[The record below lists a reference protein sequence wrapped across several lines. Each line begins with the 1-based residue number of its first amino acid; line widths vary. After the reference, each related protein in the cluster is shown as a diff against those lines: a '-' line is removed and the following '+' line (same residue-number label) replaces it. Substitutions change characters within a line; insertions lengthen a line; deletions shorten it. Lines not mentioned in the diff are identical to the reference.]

1 MNNTVE
7 SVKQL
12 IRNAVETSSGWT
24 TVFGPAQG
32 PEPANQYCLLTLM
45 GIEKEQYEVSKWE
58 NAWTERQRCE
68 STLEFEIQARG
79 KTAMATLEKVMAYF
93 DSEVRD
99 LDLWSY
105 VGSGGHD
112 DIQNAAV
119 YHEGKILEVAIVKLY
134 IHTTLPKENT
144 SEFFDIL
151 DISVNRSDN
160 MHVATLTVPPRDQN
174 EGE

>member
-1 MNNTVE
+1 MSNTIE

-12 IRNAVETSSGWT
+12 IRNAVQTASGLDT
-24 TVFGPAQG
+24 IFGPTQG

-45 GIEKEQYEVSKWE
+45 TVEKEQHEISKWPD
-58 NAWTERQRCE
+58 AYTEIQRCE
-68 STLEFEIQARG
+68 STLEFEIQVRG
-79 KTAMATLEKVMAYF
+79 KDAMTYLEKIVAYF

-99 LDLWSY
+99 LDLWPY

-112 DIQNAAV
+112 DIENISL
-119 YHEGKILEVAIVKLY
+119 YHEGKILEVAVVKIY

-144 SEFFDIL
+144 SQFFDVL

-160 MHVATLTVPPRDQN
+160 VHVATITVPPQEQN

>member
-1 MNNTVE
+1 MNVYLAE
-7 SVKQL
+7 KLKSLRAEKRVSQEKL
-12 IRNAVETSSGWT
+12 
-24 TVFGPAQG
+24 AQYLNVSFQ
-32 PEPANQYCLLTLM
+32 A
-45 GIEKEQYEVSKWE
+45 VSKWE
-58 NAWTERQRCE
+58 NAWTEHQRCE

-99 LDLWSY
+99 LDLWPY

-112 DIQNAAV
+112 DIQNAAL

-134 IHTTLPKENT
+134 IHTTLPKENA

-151 DISVNRSDN
+151 DINVKRSDTI
-160 MHVATLTVPPRDQN
+160 HVATITVPPRN
-174 EGE
+174 ETEGE

>member
-1 MNNTVE
+1 MSNTIE

-12 IRNAVETSSGWT
+12 IREKVQTASGLETI
-24 TVFGPAQG
+24 FGPTQG

-45 GIEKEQYEVSKWE
+45 NIYKQQYEVSKWPTPYTE
-58 NAWTERQRCE
+58 NQRCE
-68 STLEFEIQARG
+68 STLEFEIQVRG
-79 KTAMATLEKVMAYF
+79 KDAMTHLEKVLSYF
-93 DSEVRD
+93 DSEIRD
-99 LDLWSY
+99 LDLWPY

-112 DIQNAAV
+112 DIENAST
-119 YHEGKILEVAIVKLY
+119 YHEGKILEVAVVKIY
-134 IHTTLPKENT
+134 IHTTLPKENI

-160 MHVATLTVPPRDQN
+160 MHVATLTVPPQEPN